1 MGEDMYTLDNYPGDE
16 DNGEM
21 AAWYVLSA
29 LGLYQ
34 LENAADELVVGSPA
48 VVSATLALPGGRT
61 LRVTTEGQET
71 SPSVSR
77 VDRSFYVESAS
88 WTPTRGHKR
97 AVEGNTLKFTDVM
110 KGGRLHIVLTKASK
124 SADRSKQYLVV

>member
-1 MGEDMYTLDNYPGDE
+1 MGYTLRGYSGDE

-48 VVSATLALPGGRT
+48 VVSATLQLPGGRT
-61 LRVTTEGQET
+61 LHVTTEGRSRFVQ
-71 SPSVSR
+71 SVT
-77 VDRSFYVESAS
+77 
-88 WTPTRGHKR
+88 WTPINGEAR
-97 AVEGNTLKFTDVM
+97 VIEGNALRFTEVM
-110 KGGRLHIVLTKASK
+110 AGGNLHFVFKQATYHTHAPDIV
-124 SADRSKQYLVV
+124 